1 MMITTSGHEE
11 LLSELEKLVLP
22 WRKLTI
28 AVDGITGS
36 GKSCLSRYLAWQLDI
51 PAIDTDMFR
60 IRSDEQP
67 SYRYSEL
74 ENLIQARHEM
84 NRPVILE
91 GIFMCH
97 TLEQLGIEADFLIYV
112 ENSEANC
119 GLALKE
125 SLPRYLTKYR
135 PKKIAQNVFSTDF
148 KNM

>member
-1 MMITTSGHEE
+1 MITTSAHEE
-11 LLSELEKLVLP
+11 LLSELQKFVLP

-36 GKSCLSRYLAWQLDI
+36 GKSCLSRYLAWHLGM
-51 PAIDTDMFR
+51 PAIHTDMFR
-60 IRSDEQP
+60 IRTNEQP
-67 SYRYSEL
+67 SYRNSEL
-74 ENLIQARHEM
+74 GNVIQASHEM

-91 GIFMCH
+91 GIFLCH
-97 TLEQLGIEADFLIYV
+97 TLEQLGIVTDFLIYV

-125 SLPRYLTKYR
+125 SLPKYLIKYR
-135 PKKIAQNVFSTDF
+135 PKEIAQNVFSTDF